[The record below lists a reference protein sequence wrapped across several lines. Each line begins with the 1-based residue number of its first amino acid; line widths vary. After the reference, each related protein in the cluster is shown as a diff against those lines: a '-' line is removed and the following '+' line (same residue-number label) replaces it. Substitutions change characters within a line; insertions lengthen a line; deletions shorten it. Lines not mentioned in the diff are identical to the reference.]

1 MNVEIITGTGVP
13 IYRQILDQVT
23 RQINLGE
30 LPAGEELPP
39 IRTLAERLV
48 VNPNT
53 VARAYLELARAGLV
67 IKRQGAGTYVAEG
80 GKPMRRADRLKQV
93 TALADQ
99 LLAEADAMEL
109 DLDDVIGLVRKRSK
123 KAGRR

>member
-13 IYRQILDQVT
+13 IYRQILDQVS
-23 RQINLGE
+23 RQISLGD

-39 IRTLAERLV
+39 IRTLAERLF

-53 VARAYLELARAGLV
+53 VARAYLELERAGLV
-67 IKRQGAGTYVAEG
+67 LKRQGAGTYVAEG
-80 GKPMRRADRLKQV
+80 GKPTRRADRLKQV
-93 TALADQ
+93 TALTDQ

-109 DLDDVIGLVRKRSK
+109 KLDDVIGLVRKRSRK
-123 KAGRR
+123 VVRK

>member
-1 MNVEIITGTGVP
+1 MDIEIITGTGVS
-13 IYRQILDQVT
+13 IYRQIVDEVS
-23 RQINLGE
+23 RQISRGD
-30 LPAGEELPP
+30 LPPGDDLPP

-53 VARAYLELARAGLV
+53 VARAYLELERAGLV

-80 GKPMRRADRLKQV
+80 GRAKRKSDRMKQV
-93 TALADQ
+93 TALTDQ
-99 LLAEADAMEL
+99 LLAEAEAMDLEL
-109 DLDDVIGLVRKRSK
+109 NDVIGLVRMRAR